1 MTAGKKDV
9 VKLHGNE
16 GEKAKLEKQHHVHSF
31 SQ

>member
-16 GEKAKLEKQHHVHSF
+16 GENTKLEKQHHVHSF